1 MIEISKSEII
11 RLVAALSAAEHFY
24 SARGSADNS
33 ADVARPPMFTDSRA
47 GLVSLW
53 VEDACCDLMARL
65 IGWASGSEYDGT
77 RLRITLRGQYAARE
91 DVILPAMRQTL
102 ALDVWRRM
110 AAHTAPDVA
119 ERATQRMESAAER
132 MLCLLMCRS

>member
-11 RLVAALSAAEHFY
+11 RLVAALSTAEHFY
-24 SARGSADNS
+24 SARGSADNA
-33 ADVARPPMFTDSRA
+33 ADVARTPLFVESRA

-65 IGWASGSEYDGT
+65 IGWATESGYDGT
-77 RLRITLRGQYAARE
+77 RLVIALRRQYAARE
-91 DVILPAMRQTL
+91 DMILPAVRQIL

-110 AAHTAPDVA
+110 TAHTSPDVA
-119 ERATQRMESAAER
+119 DRATQRMERAAER
-132 MLCLLMCRS
+132 MLCLLMSRQ